1 MRHVLTPSYSA
12 RVEKLTLVSDLD
24 RAEQTT
30 DSSPFLLVRKTC
42 MKHLLRIC
50 GHHNLPPGAMQI
62 ELVDI
67 PADITYHFR
76 GGFGNVLRCTNQGLE
91 VAVKDL
97 RLPPDGD
104 QRKRTMVSHSRFAL
118 RPHGPVC
125 LPQPMQRYYKEAIT
139 WKFLTHQNVL
149 PFLGVPKN
157 RTRFKFA
164 MVSEWMVNG
173 TINEFVNA
181 RTDVNRFK
189 LVRSPCLA
197 RCTHRS
203 EPCCFCSWRMRPRD

>member
-12 RVEKLTLVSDLD
+12 RVERLTLVLDLD

-30 DSSPFLLVRKTC
+30 DSSPFLQVRKTC
-42 MKHLLRIC
+42 MKLLLRIC
-50 GHHNLPPGAMQI
+50 SHHNLPPGAMQI
-62 ELVDI
+62 ELVEI
-67 PADITYHFR
+67 PRSTAYNFR
-76 GGFGNVLRCTNQGLE
+76 GGFGDVFRCMNQGLE
-91 VAVKDL
+91 VAVKVL

-104 QRKRTMVSHSRFAL
+104 QRKRTLVSHSRFTL
-118 RPHGPVC
+118 RPHGPVR

-157 RTRFKFA
+157 RARFEFA

-173 TINEFVNA
+173 TINEFVKA
-181 RTDVNRFK
+181 RTNVNRFK
-189 LVRSPCLA
+189 LVR
-197 RCTHRS
+197 
-203 EPCCFCSWRMRPRD
+203 